1 MIATVREGRQGIDLV
16 KDDVE
21 HSLDKEVENIRNYQ
35 VLKWSGGKTI
45 EKPSMAMSTEKTLT
59 ILTPWKI

>member
-1 MIATVREGRQGIDLV
+1 MIAMFREGRQGIDLV

-45 EKPSMAMSTEKTLT
+45 KKPSMTTSSKQL
-59 ILTPWKI
+59 